1 MIQNTWTWVAATAT
15 TGWHTFLNANSV
27 VDYQIKIWDPGKTFQ
42 IKICNPGK
50 TNVRCPSMWTSRT
63 CLRIRECLLEVQV
76 GFMISRHC
84 WWSCIVHP
92 IQATTVLTGLRF
104 FSADHSAP
112 SSSPSTSPPPCL
124 SWWAGSPSSSHLWA
138 SPSFSTYLY
147 PFNCN
152 LWLHR
157 YKSPSKR
164 WTCCDINLS
173 RGHSCIDTSTTT
185 PAQPFPLN
193 FCWKKFW

>member
-1 MIQNTWTWVAATAT
+1 MC
-15 TGWHTFLNANSV
+15 TFLSWSTFLPVGYDSEHMNLSGRYSYHRLAHIFKCKSV

-63 CLRIRECLLEVQV
+63 CLHIRESLLEVQV

-147 PFNCN
+147 PFTTIA
-152 LWLHR
+152 
-157 YKSPSKR
+157 
-164 WTCCDINLS
+164 TCDCTDINL
-173 RGHSCIDTSTTT
+173 RLKGE
-185 PAQPFPLN
+185 PAAI
-193 FCWKKFW
+193 